1 MRFIDTLC
9 PPALLYLLF
18 VTIQIALDLSMGHG
32 VTAAVK
38 SVFGVAA
45 VMLLDALCGVDLG
58 IVSWAIVATPFII
71 TSIATAIALGLDL
84 ERNVQ
89 TKVKETFD
97 LSPASTSAKDSVVVT
112 MAQDEPVDYPFSSNA
127 PIQK

>member
-18 VTIQIALDLSMGHG
+18 VTIQIALDLSMGHMLTAG
-32 VTAAVK
+32 VKTLFGIA
-38 SVFGVAA
+38 SVVI
-45 VMLLDALCGVDLG
+45 LDALCGVDLG
-58 IVSWAIVATPFII
+58 IVSWAIVATPFIV

-84 ERNVQ
+84 ERKVQ
-89 TKVKETFD
+89 IKVKETFD
-97 LSPASTSAKDSVVVT
+97 LSPNAVSAKDSVVVT
-112 MAQDEPVDYPFSSNA
+112 LAQDEPVDYPFSSNA

>member
-84 ERNVQ
+84 EQ
-89 TKVKETFD
+89 TAQVKVKETFD
-97 LSPASTSAKDSVVVT
+97 LSPNAKTEKEAVVSSL
-112 MAQDEPVDYPFSSNA
+112 AEQEPVDYPFSSNA
-127 PIQK
+127 PIQN

>member
-1 MRFIDTLC
+1 
-9 PPALLYLLF
+9 
-18 VTIQIALDLSMGHG
+18 MGHG

-84 ERNVQ
+84 EQ
-89 TKVKETFD
+89 TAQVKVKETFD
-97 LSPASTSAKDSVVVT
+97 LSPNAKTEKEAVVSSL
-112 MAQDEPVDYPFSSNA
+112 AEQEPVDYPFSSNA
-127 PIQK
+127 PIQN